1 MDKEK
6 TKADLIIKNAAQLIT
21 CEGTSGDVLGIIEN
35 GCLAVVGERIAAV
48 GTEAEV
54 LNLVDCTGADEID
67 AKGKVVV
74 PGFVDC
80 HTHLVFGGSR
90 LEEYVA
96 KLTIDNPETIKRMGI
111 KTGLAAS
118 MEMTEDILED
128 DLFETSAAKIRRMM
142 CCGTTTVES
151 KSGYGLNLTVE
162 LKQLRV
168 NKRLHD
174 ELPIDLKSTFLG
186 AHGWPADMSKQR
198 YLDLLINCM
207 IPAVG
212 GNMLAEFCDVW
223 CDDGYYT
230 AGESELILQAG
241 RDAGLEPRIHTDAYS
256 YIGGS
261 DIAAEMKMMSADH
274 LNYTPLRAIK
284 KLAAA
289 KVPGVLLP
297 GTDFAVNHPKPFN
310 PRPMIEEGMVIA
322 LATNCN
328 PGNWTES
335 MQFVMMLA
343 CKRHRM
349 TPAEALK
356 AATKGGAAALGLSDE
371 VGSFKEGKLADI
383 QIWDTPVYEN
393 VIYRLGGN
401 LVDKVIKRGKIVVE
415 NGKFKEGKTDVV
427 C

>member
-1 MDKEK
+1 MDNEK
-6 TKADLIIKNAAQLIT
+6 IKADLIIKNAAQLIT
-21 CEGTSGDVLGIIEN
+21 CEGSSGDGLGLIEN
-35 GCLAVVGERIAAV
+35 GWIAVSGERIAAC
-48 GTEAEV
+48 GTEADV
-54 LNLVDCTGADEID
+54 RNAVDFTGAVVID
-67 AKGKVVV
+67 SKGKTVV

-90 LEEYVA
+90 IEEYVA
-96 KLTIDNPETIKRMGI
+96 KLTIDDSEIIRRMGV

-118 MEMTEDILED
+118 MEMTAHISEE
-128 DLFETSAAKIRRMM
+128 DLFQASASKIRRMM

-168 NKRLHD
+168 NKRLQK

-186 AHGWPADMSKQR
+186 AHGWPVDMPKQK
-198 YLDLLINCM
+198 YMDLLINCM

-212 GNMLAEFCDVW
+212 GHKLAEFCDVW

-230 AGESELILQAG
+230 AKESEMILKAG
-241 RDAGLEPRIHTDAYS
+241 RAAGLEPRIHTDAYS

-261 DIAAEMKMMSADH
+261 DLAADIKMMSADH
-274 LNYTPLRAIK
+274 LNYVPLSAVK

-328 PGNWTES
+328 PGVWVES
-335 MQFVMMLA
+335 MQFIMMLA
-343 CKRHRM
+343 CRRHRM
-349 TPAEALK
+349 TPADALK
-356 AATKGGAAALGLSDE
+356 AATAGGAAALGLSGE
-371 VGSFKEGKLADI
+371 VGSLKAGKLADI
-383 QIWDTPVYEN
+383 QVWDTPVYEDA
-393 VIYRLGGN
+393 VYKLGGN
-401 LVDKVIKRGKIVVE
+401 QVDKVIKRGKIVVE
-415 NGKFKEGKTDVV
+415 NGKFKEE
-427 C
+427 

>member
-1 MDKEK
+1 MDDKRI
-6 TKADLIIKNAAQLIT
+6 KAELVIKNAAQLVT
-21 CEGTSGDVLGIIEN
+21 CEGSKGDGLGLLEN
-35 GCLAVVGERIAAV
+35 GWIAVSGEHIAAC

-54 LNLVDCTGADEID
+54 KDAVDISGATVID
-67 AKGKVVV
+67 ARGKTVV

-90 LEEYVA
+90 IDEYVA
-96 KLTIDNPETIKRMGI
+96 KLTIDDPETIRRMGV
-111 KTGLAAS
+111 KTGLPAS
-118 MEMTEDILED
+118 VEMTEKISEE
-128 DLFETSAAKIRRMM
+128 DLFQVSAKKIKGMM

-168 NKRLHD
+168 NKRLKE

-186 AHGWPADMSKQR
+186 AHGWPGDMPKQK
-198 YLDLLINCM
+198 YMDLLINCM

-212 GNMLAEFCDVW
+212 GHKLAEFCDVW

-230 AGESELILQAG
+230 AKESEMILKAG
-241 RDAGLEPRIHTDAYS
+241 RAAGLEPRIHTDAYS

-261 DIAAEMKMMSADH
+261 DLAADMGMMSADH
-274 LNYTPLRAIK
+274 LNYVTPGAIK

-328 PGNWTES
+328 PGVWIES
-335 MQFVMMLA
+335 MQFIMMLA

-356 AATKGGAAALGLSDE
+356 AATAGGAAALGLSGE
-371 VGSFKEGKLADI
+371 AGSLKAGKLADI
-383 QIWDTPVYEN
+383 QIWDTPDYRDAVYK
-393 VIYRLGGN
+393 LGSN
-401 LVDKVIKRGKIVVE
+401 QIAMVIKRGKIVVE
-415 NGKFKEGKTDVV
+415 NGKFKEE
-427 C
+427 